1 MSSSQSDGGN
11 AIASEE
17 GRFSLADELVAHRD
31 ENYTITNELE
41 ASSLGDHL
49 DTLVDTLSLSPSS
62 IDTEEIF
69 DHIKSFLQHFA
80 ILKGPQRSKLLDSL
94 SSAYVVQLDA
104 ATRDLESEGIE
115 RYKEHSETLEK
126 YAFAMQ
132 WFIHAAEKAFNSR
145 EERAAA
151 SAGGANTEARGK
163 GANKNKNTSS
173 SWDWQRSVPAVLATL
188 TKSLRLS
195 TSILFPLSASRD
207 AFVSGCVL
215 RPALL
220 LQENEAHLKIPLI
233 KMSIFKVIC
242 NSVKNHGQAFA
253 VQTSIMQA
261 LAYYEHLPEPMAELL
276 TYLRTEFDY
285 ERLGDEVLREVASR
299 EFGGLDTKGP
309 RCFARFLVRM
319 AELSPRSVLRVMV
332 VLKKHLDSDSYPM
345 RNAMLEVLGILIK
358 DLTMTDDAIPQPSE
372 GDGADDSGANGN
384 NLSSQDDEDDENR
397 REKGDARKKQ
407 IEQFWGLICERFLD
421 VNSYVRCKCI
431 AVCAKLCELD
441 AKFPSQRTILTTQSI
456 QSLSDKS
463 STVRKNAIN
472 LLTRLILT
480 HPFGMH
486 GGDLD
491 KEEWEKRLATIDNQL
506 KEYDGVLDVPNEP
519 EDRTIQ
525 DEEMESVE
533 GEDKSDSMD
542 TEEDGDA
549 SQETA
554 TAGDQDGDQTTTAG
568 KGEAS
573 SESRKKPR
581 ASIDLETLASQLSP
595 ADAEKVIRLR
605 LTRRYHTDALA
616 FIDQLSLAVPTL
628 SQLLV
633 STSKAEVLESM
644 EFFRVAHEYQV
655 PGARIGVRKMI
666 HLIWTKDNNT
676 LVMEDG
682 KELKGIKSRLIEV
695 YRSLYFDPLPSK
707 SNTDN
712 INRIARNLVE
722 RTFDVTLAE
731 LTSLEELLST
741 MCGEGMIDERVID
754 KLWSVYSSPKA
765 IPRAQRR
772 GAIIILS
779 MLAVARKEIVAD
791 HIDTLLGTGLGG
803 LGAKDVVLAKYTC
816 VALSRVGGSVKK
828 VKGAL
833 SDNQLR
839 FPMNHPM
846 FARLRAAIQWPSTS
860 GQWFSLAEHA
870 IQTIYL
876 LGEQPDALCSEM
888 IKQMTVRVFGSSG
901 PKMSMADSASVPPT
915 PNSHLGES
923 TPAPSTSANR
933 TSAFGLAQLLFVV
946 GHVALKQI
954 VYLELVEREFKRRKA
969 EADKEKV
976 LANKDANKPDENSAE
991 QQETTKGAKKG
1002 KGSQRGKKKAE
1013 APAEE
1018 DADELDQVAGNAEDD
1033 IGDVVGEVREKELL
1047 YGPRSLLSLFGP
1059 VVVHICSNPTAYKND
1074 FLRKAAV
1081 LSMCKFMC
1089 VSSQFCEAQLPLV
1102 LSVLS
1107 TSQDPVVRSNIVI
1120 ALGDC
1125 AISFG
1130 SLIDENS
1137 EKLYAGLGDSDLGV
1151 KKHTLMVLTHLILN
1165 GQVKAKGQ
1173 LGEMAKCLEDEDE
1186 RIADLAKLFF
1196 TELATKDNAV
1206 YNNLPDIISHL
1217 SIGEHAVDEETFGR
1231 VMRFVFTFV
1240 DKERQAENVVEK
1252 LCQRFRISPEE
1263 RQWRDIAFCLSLL
1276 PFKSDRSMKRLIE
1289 GLPFYQDKLYDP
1301 TVFKRFTEIL
1311 TKARTNRS
1319 NNPGGATSSA
1329 YETELQEF
1337 EQILE
1342 SARAH
1347 GAQDAELE
1355 SATQAKLARA
1365 RRRQGGKG
1373 ALPLTSDSTN
1383 VSPVKPTS
1391 KASEPAAAKSKAK
1404 KPSAT
1409 AAATNARSTR
1419 RTTRRTRQVIEDE
1432 DEDFDE

>member
-1 MSSSQSDGGN
+1 MSSSQRDEGN
-11 AIASEE
+11 IAASEE

-41 ASSLGDHL
+41 PSSLGGHL
-49 DTLVDTLSLSPSS
+49 DSLVDILSLSSSS
-62 IDTEEIF
+62 IDTEDVF
-69 DHIKSFLQHFA
+69 DQIKSFLQHFA
-80 ILKGPQRSKLLDSL
+80 ALSGPQRSKLLDSL
-94 SSAYVVQLDA
+94 SSAYIVQLDA
-104 ATRDLESEGIE
+104 AARDLESEGIE

-132 WFIHAAEKAFNSR
+132 WFIHSAEKAFNSR
-145 EERAAA
+145 EERAAT
-151 SAGGANTEARGK
+151 SAGGSNADSRAGK
-163 GANKNKNTSS
+163 GTNKNKNSS
-173 SWDWQRSVPAVLATL
+173 ASWDWQRSIPAVLATM

-195 TSILFPLSASRD
+195 TSILFPLSAARD

-215 RPALL
+215 RPTLL
-220 LQENEAHLKIPLI
+220 LQENESHLKTPLI

-242 NSVKNHGQAFA
+242 NCVKNHGQAFA

-285 ERLGDEVLREVASR
+285 ERLGDEVLREVAAR

-319 AELSPRSVLRVMV
+319 AELSPRSVLRVMI

-345 RNAMLEVLGILIK
+345 RNAMLEVLGTLIK
-358 DLTMTDDAIPQPSE
+358 DLTMTDDAIAQPSN
-372 GDGADDSGANGN
+372 GDGLDEHGTISS
-384 NLSSQDDEDDENR
+384 NLGSQDEDEDENR
-397 REKGDARKKQ
+397 RERGDARKKQ

-431 AVCAKLCELD
+431 AVCARLCELD

-463 STVRKNAIN
+463 STVRKNAIG
-472 LLTRLILT
+472 LLTKLILT

-491 KEEWEKRLATIDNQL
+491 KEEWEKRLAMIDNQL
-506 KEYDGVLDVPNEP
+506 KEYDGVLDVPSESD
-519 EDRTIQ
+519 EHHVE
-525 DEEMESVE
+525 DEEMKSVE
-533 GEDKSDSMD
+533 GEAKSDKMD
-542 TEEDGDA
+542 TEEDADA
-549 SQETA
+549 SQA
-554 TAGDQDGDQTTTAG
+554 TVIAEDQDAEQTA
-568 KGEAS
+568 KEEEA
-573 SESRKKPR
+573 EAREVSRKKAR
-581 ASIDLETLASQLSP
+581 ASIDLETLAAKLSP

-605 LTRRYHTDALA
+605 LTRRYHTDALS
-616 FIDQLSLAVPTL
+616 FINQLSLAVPTL

-644 EFFRVAHEYQV
+644 EFFRVAHEYRI
-655 PGARIGVRKMI
+655 PGAHLGVRKMI

-695 YRSLYFDPLPSK
+695 YRSLYFDPLPNL

-731 LTSLEELLST
+731 LTSLEEMLST
-741 MCGEGMIDERVID
+741 MCGENMIDERVID

-816 VALSRVGGSVKK
+816 IALSRVGGSVKK

-839 FPMNHPM
+839 FPMDHPM
-846 FARLRAAIQWPSTS
+846 FPRLRAAIQWPSIS

-876 LGEQPDALCSEM
+876 LGEQPDALCAEM

-901 PKMSMADSASVPPT
+901 PKVNETESASVPPT
-915 PNSHLGES
+915 PNSQSEES
-923 TPAPSTSANR
+923 TPAPGTSSSR

-976 LANKDANKPDENSAE
+976 LANKDTNKTDENATESGE
-991 QQETTKGAKKG
+991 RGKGAKKG
-1002 KGSQRGKKKAE
+1002 RGGKRGKNKSA

-1047 YGPRSLLSLFGP
+1047 YGSRSLLSLFGP

-1081 LSMCKFMC
+1081 LTMCKFMC

-1137 EKLYAGLGDSDLGV
+1137 EKLYAGLGDLDLGV

-1173 LGEMAKCLEDEDE
+1173 LGEMAKCLEDGDE

-1217 SIGEHAVDEETFGR
+1217 SIGQHAVDEETFGR
-1231 VMRFVFTFV
+1231 VMRFVFQFV

-1252 LCQRFRISPEE
+1252 LCQRFRLSSEE

-1289 GLPFYQDKLYDP
+1289 GLPFYQDKLHDP

-1319 NNPGGATSSA
+1319 SNPGGAASA
-1329 YETELQEF
+1329 AGETELQEF

-1365 RRRQGGKG
+1365 RKRQGGKG
-1373 ALPLTSDSTN
+1373 ALPMISDSTN
-1383 VSPVKPTS
+1383 SSPVKPSTKTS
-1391 KASEPAAAKSKAK
+1391 DVAQSKTKGNKTIA
-1404 KPSAT
+1404 PS
-1409 AAATNARSTR
+1409 RSTR
-1419 RTTRRTRQVIEDE
+1419 QTTRRTRQVVEDD
-1432 DEDFDE
+1432 DEDFDD

>member
-1 MSSSQSDGGN
+1 MSSSHSDGGN
-11 AIASEE
+11 AVASEE

-31 ENYTITNELE
+31 ENYTIANELDS
-41 ASSLGDHL
+41 SSLGSHL

-80 ILKGPQRSKLLDSL
+80 TLSGPQRSKLLDSL
-94 SSAYVVQLDA
+94 SSAYAVQLDA

-126 YAFAMQ
+126 YAFIMQ
-132 WFIHAAEKAFNSR
+132 WFIHSAEKAYNSR

-151 SAGGANTEARGK
+151 SAGSANTDSRGGK
-163 GANKNKNTSS
+163 GANKNKNAASA
-173 SWDWQRSVPAVLATL
+173 SWDWQRSIPTVLATL

-195 TSILFPLSASRD
+195 TSILFPLSAARD

-220 LQENEAHLKIPLI
+220 LQENEAHLKIPII

-285 ERLGDEVLREVASR
+285 ERLGDEVLREVAAR

-319 AELSPRSVLRVMV
+319 AELSPRSVLRVMI

-358 DLTMTDDAIPQPSE
+358 DLTMTDDAIPQPSN
-372 GDGADDSGANGN
+372 GDGADESGANGN
-384 NLSSQDDEDDENR
+384 SLSSQDEDEDETR
-397 REKGDARKKQ
+397 RERGDARKKQ

-486 GGDLD
+486 GGDLE
-491 KEEWEKRLATIDNQL
+491 KGEWEKRLAMIDDQL
-506 KEYDGVLDVPNEP
+506 KEYDGVLDVPNESDDHVM
-519 EDRTIQ
+519 E
-525 DEEMESVE
+525 DEEMKSVK
-533 GEDKSDSMD
+533 GEEKTDKMD
-542 TEEDGDA
+542 TEEDADA

-554 TAGDQDGDQTTTAG
+554 TADDQEGDLTAT
-568 KGEAS
+568 GEESGART
-573 SESRKKPR
+573 ESRKKPR
-581 ASIDLETLASQLSP
+581 VSVDLETLASQLSP

-644 EFFRVAHEYQV
+644 EFFRVAHEYRV
-655 PGARIGVRKMI
+655 PGAHIGVRKMI

-695 YRSLYFDPLPSK
+695 YRSLYFDPLPSL

-741 MCGEGMIDERVID
+741 MCGEGMIDDRVID

-779 MLAVARKEIVAD
+779 MLAVARKEIAAD

-888 IKQMTVRVFGSSG
+888 IKQMTVKVFGSSG
-901 PKMSMADSASVPPT
+901 PKINDTDTGSVPPT

-923 TPAPSTSANR
+923 TPAPGTSANR
-933 TSAFGLAQLLFVV
+933 TSAFALAQLLFVV

-976 LANKDANKPDENSAE
+976 LANKDANKPDENSTE

-1002 KGSQRGKKKAE
+1002 KGGKRGKNKAA

-1047 YGPRSLLSLFGP
+1047 YGTRSLLSLFGP

-1217 SIGEHAVDEETFGR
+1217 SIGQHAVDEETFGR
-1231 VMRFVFTFV
+1231 VMRFVFQFV

-1252 LCQRFRISPEE
+1252 LCQRFRLSSEE

-1319 NNPGGATSSA
+1319 TNPGGAASSA
-1329 YETELQEF
+1329 GETELQEF

-1342 SARAH
+1342 FARAH

-1383 VSPVKPTS
+1383 TSPIKQISKTS
-1391 KASEPAAAKSKAK
+1391 GSATTTKSKTNK
-1404 KPSAT
+1404 FSA
-1409 AAATNARSTR
+1409 ANARSTR
-1419 RTTRRTRQVIEDE
+1419 QTTRRTRQVVEDD
-1432 DEDFDE
+1432 DEDFDD